1 MKNMMKIF
9 DYIIGILFF
18 IGATLIWIIP
28 NEILPNIDANVQIL
42 LSAICFTL
50 SGIISR
56 IIKAHETE

>member
-1 MKNMMKIF
+1 MKIF

-18 IGATLIWIIP
+18 IGAILSCIIP

-56 IIKAHETE
+56 IIKLEENE

>member
-50 SGIISR
+50 SLYN
-56 IIKAHETE
+56 